1 MDRMLSLSTVRM
13 IPTLV
18 LTGSEEIHITAYKC
32 PDYSDTLPVSLL
44 CSTKVA
50 CRNEYVNP

>member
-50 CRNEYVNP
+50 CGEYVNP